1 MAYLRLARGG
11 DASNRH
17 KISGV
22 DEMSKVKRALV
33 SVSDKSGLVDF
44 AKGLSEMGVVI
55 LSTGG
60 TAALLEKNGV
70 PVVGVSDVTKF
81 PEMLDGRVK
90 TLHPAIH
97 GGLLAMREK
106 PEHMEAIQKHGIEPI
121 DMVVVNLYPFES
133 TVAKPDVKLE
143 DAIENIDIG
152 GPSMIRSAAKNHSSV
167 AVVVNPEQYPR
178 ILQELKEGD
187 GVLSPETRR
196 ALALEAFRATARYDA
211 AISQYLGK
219 KFSDDLFPKNV
230 TLSFEKLSDLRY
242 GENPHQKAAFY
253 KDLFDWTPLS
263 VAAAEKMHGKA
274 ISYCNVIDLD
284 AALAIVSDFEKPTA
298 AVIKHT
304 NPSGVAC
311 ADTIAEAFR
320 TAYNADSL
328 SAFGCVVG
336 LNRIVDVETANEI
349 AAHFVEAVIA
359 PGYEPEA
366 EEILERKKSIR
377 LLRTNVPIGR
387 DPGRLYMTKVKGG
400 LLVQTDAYAEL
411 DREKLKVATKKA
423 PSEEQIDA
431 MIFGAK
437 VCRHIKSNTILLV
450 KGERTVGVGAGQM
463 SRVDSAM
470 IAGMKA
476 GEEAK
481 GSVLVSDAFFP
492 FRDGVDAAAKVG
504 VAAIIQPGGSVNDAE
519 AIAAADEHGIA
530 MVFSGLRLFKH

>member
-1 MAYLRLARGG
+1 
-11 DASNRH
+11 
-17 KISGV
+17 
-22 DEMSKVKRALV
+22 MSKVKRALV
-33 SVSDKSGLVDF
+33 SVSDKSGLAVF
-44 AKGLSEMGVVI
+44 AKGLSELGIEI

-60 TAALLEKNGV
+60 TMAALEKAGV

-106 PEHMEAIQKHGIEPI
+106 PEHMEAIKKHGIEPI
-121 DMVVVNLYPFES
+121 DMVVVNLYPFEA
-133 TVAKPDVKLE
+133 TVAKPNVHLE

-152 GPSMIRSAAKNHSSV
+152 GPSMIRSAAKNNSSV
-167 AVVVNPEQYPR
+167 TVITNPAMYPQV
-178 ILQELKEGD
+178 LQELRD
-187 GVLSPETRR
+187 NDCHVSDDTRHK
-196 ALALEAFRATARYDA
+196 LALEAFRATARYDSTIA
-211 AISQYLGK
+211 QFLGK
-219 KFSDDLFPKNV
+219 KFAAGELFPKNL
-230 TLSFEKLSDLRY
+230 TLSFEKLGDLRY

-253 KDLFDWTPLS
+253 KDLFDQTPLS
-263 VAAAEKMHGKA
+263 VATAEKMHGKE

-311 ADTIAEAFR
+311 AKTIAEAFR
-320 TAYNADSL
+320 TAYLADSL

-336 LNRIVDVETANEI
+336 LNRAVDTETAQEI
-349 AAHFVEAVIA
+349 GSHFVEAVIA
-359 PGYEPEA
+359 PSYDPDAEKHLEA
-366 EEILERKKSIR
+366 KKNIR
-377 LLRTNVPIGR
+377 LLRTNTPIKR
-387 DPGRLYMTKVKGG
+387 DEGRLYMTKVKAG
-400 LLVQTDAYAEL
+400 LLVQTDAYAEV
-411 DREKLKVATKKA
+411 DRSKLKVVTKRK
-423 PSEEQIDA
+423 PTEEEVDA
-431 MIFGAK
+431 MIFGVK
-437 VCRHIKSNTILLV
+437 ICRHIKSNTILLV

-463 SRVDSAM
+463 SRVDSSK

-476 GEEAK
+476 GPEAK

-492 FRDGVDAAAKVG
+492 FRDGVDAAAKYE

-519 AIAAADEHGIA
+519 AIQAADEHGIA

>member
-1 MAYLRLARGG
+1 MT
-11 DASNRH
+11 
-17 KISGV
+17 KIR
-22 DEMSKVKRALV
+22 RALV
-33 SVSDKSGLVDF
+33 SVSDKTGLVDF
-44 AKGLSEMGVVI
+44 AKGLSDLGVEI

-60 TAALLEKNGV
+60 TMTALEKSGV
-70 PVVGVSDVTKF
+70 PVMGVSEVTKF

-106 PEHMEAIQKHGIEPI
+106 PEHMEAIKRHGIEPI

-133 TVAKPDVKLE
+133 TVAKPGVKLE

-152 GPSMIRSAAKNHSSV
+152 GPSMIRSAAKNHSAV
-167 AVVVNPEQYPR
+167 AVLTSPVQYDPV
-178 ILQELKEGD
+178 LKEMMDND
-187 GVLSPETRR
+187 GRLTIETRQK
-196 ALALEAFRATARYDA
+196 LALDAFRTTARYDS

-219 KFSDDLFPKNV
+219 KFAPGELFPRNL
-230 TLSFEKLSDLRY
+230 TLSFEKLGDLRY

-263 VAAAEKMHGKA
+263 VAAAEKMHGKE

-284 AALAIVSDFEKPTA
+284 AALAIVSDFQKPTA

-311 ADTIAEAFR
+311 EATIADAFR

-336 LNRIVDVETANEI
+336 LNRQVDLETAKEI
-349 AAHFVEAVIA
+349 SSHFVEAVIA
-359 PGYEPEA
+359 PGYDPDA
-366 EEILERKKSIR
+366 EKLLEEKKNIR
-377 LLRTNVPIGR
+377 LLRTNMPIGR
-387 DPGRLYMTKVKGG
+387 EEGRLFMAKVKGG
-400 LLVQTDAYAEL
+400 LLVQTDPYVDL
-411 DREKLKVATKKA
+411 DRTKLKVVTKRV
-423 PSEEQIDA
+423 PSDEEIDA
-431 MIFGAK
+431 MIFGIK
-437 VCRHIKSNTILLV
+437 VARYIKSNTILLV

-463 SRVDSAM
+463 SRVDSTK

-476 GEEAK
+476 GPEAK

-492 FRDGVDAAAKVG
+492 FRDGVDAAAQVG
-504 VAAIIQPGGSVNDAE
+504 VSAIIQPGGSLRDEE
-519 AIAAADEHGIA
+519 AIGAADEHGIS

>member
-1 MAYLRLARGG
+1 MG
-11 DASNRH
+11 
-17 KISGV
+17 
-22 DEMSKVKRALV
+22 KVKRALV
-33 SVSDKSGLVDF
+33 SVSDKTGLVEF
-44 AKGLSEMGVVI
+44 AKGLSELGIEI

-60 TAALLEKNGV
+60 TMSALEKASV

-106 PEHMEAIQKHGIEPI
+106 PEHMEAIRKHGIEPI
-121 DMVVVNLYPFES
+121 DMVVVNLYPFEA
-133 TVAKPDVKLE
+133 TVAKPNVHIE

-152 GPSMIRSAAKNHSSV
+152 GPSMIRSAAKNNSSV
-167 AVVVNPEQYPR
+167 AVLTNPAMYPQ
-178 ILQELKEGD
+178 ILQELKEND
-187 GVLSPETRR
+187 GHISDETRHR
-196 ALALEAFRATARYDA
+196 LALEAFRATARYDS
-211 AISQYLGK
+211 AIAQYLGK
-219 KFSDDLFPKNV
+219 NFAAGELFPKNL
-230 TLSFEKLSDLRY
+230 TLSFEKLGDLRY

-253 KDLFDWTPLS
+253 KDLFDQTPLS
-263 VAAAEKMHGKA
+263 VATAEKMHGKE

-336 LNRIVDVETANEI
+336 LNRAVDMDTAQEI
-349 AAHFVEAVIA
+349 GSHFVEAVIA
-359 PGYEPEA
+359 PSYDPDA
-366 EEILERKKSIR
+366 EKHLESKKNIR
-377 LLRTNVPIGR
+377 LLRTNVPIKR
-387 DPGRLYMTKVKGG
+387 DDGRLYMTKVKAG
-400 LLVQTDAYAEL
+400 LLVQTDAYTEV
-411 DREKLKVATKKA
+411 DRSKLKVVTKRTPTA
-423 PSEEQIDA
+423 EEINA
-431 MIFGAK
+431 MVFGIK

-463 SRVDSAM
+463 SRVDSSK

-476 GEEAK
+476 GPDAK

-492 FRDGVDAAAKVG
+492 FRDGVDAAAQYG
-504 VAAIIQPGGSVNDAE
+504 VSAIVQPGGSVNDAE
-519 AIAAADEHGIA
+519 AIQAADEHGMS